1 MNVLWIISDTL
12 RPDCIGF
19 NGGDVYTP
27 NLDDLARRSVT
38 FRRAQAA
45 SFPTVPTRGDYVTG
59 RYNFVDVGWGP
70 LPRGIPTV
78 ASFVGQAGIVSV
90 GVVDTPFYTQ
100 HGYNYDRGF
109 SYFYDIPAQLEYG
122 ASQSRRDANFL
133 MPNGP
138 TLIPRPRTTEFDWAA
153 AMTMT
158 TAEQCLEQVRDEPF
172 FMYVD
177 TWDPHEP
184 FDPPAWYVERYR
196 PGYHGETVYPVYG
209 PYEEFGVPFDDVLLA
224 WDCYRAKVT
233 MTDRWIGRL
242 VERLD
247 TLNLLDNTAIILSSD
262 HGFYFG
268 EHGFFGKMQA
278 TEPHALTWRRS
289 PLYRE
294 LTDIPLWI
302 SIPGERNGRDQRLVS
317 NIDLAPT
324 ALELMGIDI
333 PESFHGRS
341 LVPLV
346 GDETVPGDPF
356 TLSGV
361 PLATPG
367 DKLAVVDDVMRNVAE
382 WQPLTLTTD
391 RWSLVFSRWEDPIE
405 LYDLHD
411 DAGQTKNLADQHPDV
426 VKDLHALMVGE
437 LERAGT
443 PEAALQARS

>member
-19 NGGDVYTP
+19 NGGDAYTP
-27 NLDDLARRSVT
+27 NLDALARRSVT

-45 SFPTVPTRGDYVTG
+45 SFPTVPTRGDYLTG
-59 RYNFVDVGWGP
+59 QYNFVDIGWGP
-70 LPRGIPTV
+70 LPGGIPTI
-78 ASFVGQAGIVSV
+78 GNLIGKAGIVSV

-109 SYFYDIPAQLEYG
+109 SYFYELPAQLEYG
-122 ASQSRRDANFL
+122 ASRARRDANFL

-138 TLIPRPRTTEFDWAA
+138 TLIPRPRVSEYDWAA
-153 AMTMT
+153 PSTMT
-158 TAEQCLEQVRDEPF
+158 TAERCLEQVRDEPF

-184 FDPPAWYVERYR
+184 FDPPPWYVERYR
-196 PGYHGETVYPVYG
+196 SGYDGRLVYPVYG
-209 PYEEFGVPFDDVLLA
+209 PYEEFGVPFDEVQLA
-224 WDCYRAKVT
+224 YDCYRGKVT

-247 TLNLLDNTAIILSSD
+247 TLNLLESTAIILSSD

-302 SIPGERNGRDQRLVS
+302 SMPGERTGVDQRLVS

-324 ALELMGIDI
+324 VLDLLGLEV

-346 GDETVPGDPF
+346 RDETAAGDAFTLTGAPLAAPGDQVA
-356 TLSGV
+356 L
-361 PLATPG
+361 
-367 DKLAVVDDVMRNVAE
+367 VDDVMRNVRD
-382 WQPLTLTTD
+382 WQPLTLTTP
-391 RWSLVFSRWEDPIE
+391 RWTLLFSRWEDPVE
-405 LYDLHD
+405 LYDISAD
-411 DAGQTKNLADQHPDV
+411 PAQTTNVASTHPDV
-426 VKDLHALMVGE
+426 VQELHKAMVSE

-443 PEAALQARS
+443 PPPALKPRS